1 MLTPHTHINL
11 PGLISPTRS
20 PWEGTLAEALHYD
33 SDNVSPRI
41 VNLCETW
48 GVPTEDERGDVR
60 DDLDMLADLAR
71 AGADD
76 TAVVR
81 DIFDDPNAEA
91 TQPQRYEYTDSDVR
105 AWLGPAES
113 ETTTDQV
120 DSIRR
125 AWNAL
130 PNRYQSD
137 EDGEREASNGAAAY
151 VLEGADELRA
161 ARAKWIATQ
170 VAATEAEDYVVGV
183 IVAAIEAGKTKASI
197 AEWLG
202 ISRPRLDRWLA

>member
-1 MLTPHTHINL
+1 MITDDTRIDL
-11 PGLISPTRS
+11 PGLISPTRT
-20 PWEGTLAEALHYD
+20 PWSGTFAEAMRYD
-33 SDNVSPRI
+33 ADTITPRMLS
-41 VNLCETW
+41 LCESW
-48 GVPTEDERGDVR
+48 DVPV
-60 DDLDMLADLAR
+60 DDRYGEMRSPVDLLADLA
-71 AGADD
+71 ALGADD

-81 DIFDDPNAEA
+81 DLFDDPNAEVRA
-91 TQPQRYEYTDSDVR
+91 PERHEYTNDDVR
-105 AWLGPAES
+105 AWLGPTDP
-113 ETTTDQV
+113 ETTDEQV

-130 PNRYQSD
+130 PSRYQD
-137 EDGEREASNGAAAY
+137 NEDGEREASNGAAAY

-170 VAATEAEDYVVGV
+170 VAATEAEDYLVGV